1 MSRQAK
7 NTFSNKVYNIISKQ
21 SEKALEAELCE
32 GSSKVQINQLNGGE
46 NQQWKFEAS
55 GDPYYKLVNKNTGK
69 ALDIMLG
76 GSANGTWLHQWDSVS
91 SDSQLW
97 FLEETDEGF
106 YKIKSKVSGKC
117 VDVVGMSQED
127 GARLQIW
134 EDLNGDNQQW
144 KLVEVVAKKAE
155 KAVEQKEEAPAK
167 EIVPEAPKAVVKAE
181 TKTSTKAKEPAACG
195 KKLLQDRPKQKRKKR
210 RRQLQWKPLWKK
222 KLLQRLQPRRQR
234 QRELPA
240 LRNNLK

>member
-32 GSSKVQINQLNGGE
+32 GSSKVPRVNQLNGGE

-97 FLEETDEGF
+97 FLE
-106 YKIKSKVSGKC
+106 
-117 VDVVGMSQED
+117 
-127 GARLQIW
+127 RR
-134 EDLNGDNQQW
+134 
-144 KLVEVVAKKAE
+144 
-155 KAVEQKEEAPAK
+155 
-167 EIVPEAPKAVVKAE
+167 
-181 TKTSTKAKEPAACG
+181 TKAFI
-195 KKLLQDRPKQKRKKR
+195 
-210 RRQLQWKPLWKK
+210 
-222 KLLQRLQPRRQR
+222 RLSPRF
-234 QRELPA
+234 LVSV
-240 LRNNLK
+240 

>member
-106 YKIKSKVSGKC
+106 YKIKSKGF
-117 VDVVGMSQED
+117 
-127 GARLQIW
+127 W
-134 EDLNGDNQQW
+134 
-144 KLVEVVAKKAE
+144 
-155 KAVEQKEEAPAK
+155 
-167 EIVPEAPKAVVKAE
+167 
-181 TKTSTKAKEPAACG
+181 
-195 KKLLQDRPKQKRKKR
+195 
-210 RRQLQWKPLWKK
+210 
-222 KLLQRLQPRRQR
+222 
-234 QRELPA
+234 
-240 LRNNLK
+240 